1 MNPLEAPAHP
11 VVAPPASARQE
22 RVLLFILA
30 VIQFTHIM
38 DFMIMVP
45 LGPRLID
52 VFDISTRQF
61 SLLVSAYT
69 FSAGISGFA
78 SAFFI
83 DRFDR
88 KSALIVL
95 YIGFTIGTFACALSP
110 NYYFLLTARTLTGLF
125 GGILGALIYAIVG
138 DAIPAER
145 RGKAMGI
152 VMASFA
158 IASVAGVPFGLFLAD
173 KYDWHAP
180 FFLLAAMSL
189 MIWMAA
195 FKAIP
200 SMRKHLQNQQHRTPL
215 MVISQVLNNP
225 NQLWALGLMMMMMMA
240 GFGIIPLLST
250 YMVKNVGFSQ
260 SQLAYIY
267 LTGGSVSFFSS
278 ILVGRLSDKYGK
290 SKIFIIAAILSLIPI
305 VIITNLSRT
314 PVPIALTVFAFF
326 FVFTNGRMV
335 PAMALITSSVLPQH
349 RGSFMSINSSVQS
362 IAAGIAAFLAGLVV
376 YESPLT
382 GQLVNYPL
390 VGYCSVVAVLI
401 CIFMVRKIKPVAEE
415 PKSQ

>member
-1 MNPLEAPAHP
+1 MNPIQT
-11 VVAPPASARQE
+11 PASPVLHPEISTYQE
-22 RVLLFILA
+22 RLLLFILA

-61 SLLVSAYT
+61 SFLVSAYT

-88 KSALIVL
+88 KTALIVL
-95 YIGFTIGTFACALSP
+95 YFGFTLGTFACALSP
-110 NYYFLLTARTLTGLF
+110 NYYFLLTARTITGLF

-138 DAIPAER
+138 DTIPAER
-145 RGKAMGI
+145 RGRAMGI

-173 KYDWHAP
+173 QFDWHAP

-189 MIWMAA
+189 VVWVAA
-195 FKAIP
+195 FKVMPA
-200 SMRKHLQNQQHRTPL
+200 MRKHLQHQQHRSPM
-215 MVISQVLNNP
+215 MVITQVLNNP
-225 NQLWALGLMMMMMMA
+225 NQLWALGLMMMLMMA

-278 ILVGRLSDKYGK
+278 IIVGRLSDKYGK
-290 SKIFIIAAILSLIPI
+290 SRIFIIAAVLSLIPI

-314 PVPIALTVFAFF
+314 PIPIALSVFAFF
-326 FVFTNGRMV
+326 FIFTNGRMV
-335 PAMALITSSVLPQH
+335 PAMALITSSVLPQQ

-362 IAAGIAAFLAGLVV
+362 IAAGVAAFLAGLVV
-376 YESPLT
+376 YESPAT
-382 GQLVNYPL
+382 GELMNYPL
-390 VGYCSVVAVLI
+390 VGYCSMVAVLI
-401 CIFMVRKIKPVAEE
+401 CIYMVRKIKPVVEE
-415 PKSQ
+415 VK